1 MSGSTR
7 RTVPSTA
14 TQSGQGVTK
23 TSIKRAWNLG
33 RSAWIAGL
41 SRDSCPYTFENPP
54 LAKAW
59 HEGWDQRNKEHEKAP
74 SRMARSNSAA
84 LAQAETQTAWT
95 QGVRRHYC
103 R

>member
-7 RTVPSTA
+7 RTVRSTP
-14 TQSGQGVTK
+14 TQSAQGVNK

-41 SRDSCPYTFENPP
+41 SRDSCPYNFENQS

-59 HEGWDQRNKEHEKAP
+59 REGWDQRNKEHEKEP
-74 SRMARSNSAA
+74 STMARSRSAA
-84 LAQAETQTAWT
+84 LAQAETEPAWT